1 MDFSV
6 IIPARYASS
15 RLPAKLLKDINGKT
29 LIEHTYSNA
38 VKSDASRVIIATDDV
53 RIKTIAEDFGAEVCM
68 TNDSHTSGTS
78 RLSEVV
84 SVLNFQDNDVVVNL
98 QGDEPMM
105 SPSAINQV
113 ASNLSSSGMSVATL
127 CEKID
132 TEEAYFDENCVKV
145 VYNSR
150 GKAMYFSRSP
160 IPAFRDS
167 TKINLDLCF
176 RHIGLY
182 AYRVNFLKDYTNMAI
197 SSLEMAE
204 KLEQLTFLTHGFDIH
219 VETSCASTG
228 YGVDTESDLIK
239 VKKELKNEY
248 Y

>member
-1 MDFSV
+1 MGFSV

-15 RLPAKLLKDINGKT
+15 RLPAKMLKEINGKS

-38 VKSDASRVIIATDDV
+38 IKSDASRVIIATDDE
-53 RIKTIAEDFGAEVCM
+53 RIKTVAEGFGAEVCM

-78 RLSEVV
+78 RIAEAV
-84 SVLNFQDNDVVVNL
+84 SFLNFQNDDVIVNL

-113 ASNLSSSGMSVATL
+113 ASNLVSSGMSVATL
-127 CEKID
+127 CETIN
-132 TEEAYFDENCVKV
+132 TEDAYFDENCVKV

-160 IPAFRDS
+160 VPAFRDGEN
-167 TKINLDLCF
+167 INLDLCF

-182 AYRVNFLKDYTNMAI
+182 AYRVNFLKNYSNMPI
-197 SSLEMAE
+197 SRLETAE
-204 KLEQLTFLTHGFDIH
+204 KLEQLTFLMEGFDIH
-219 VETSCASTG
+219 VDVSFASTG

-239 VKKELKNEY
+239 VKKELKK
-248 Y
+248 

>member
-1 MDFSV
+1 MGFSV

-15 RLPAKLLKDINGKT
+15 RLPAKMLKEINGKS

-38 VKSDASRVIIATDDV
+38 IKSNASRVIIATDDE
-53 RIKTIAEDFGAEVCM
+53 RIKTVAEGFGAEVCM

-78 RLSEVV
+78 RIAEAV
-84 SVLNFQDNDVVVNL
+84 SFLNFQNDDVIVNL

-113 ASNLSSSGMSVATL
+113 ASNLVSSGMSVATL
-127 CEKID
+127 CETIN
-132 TEEAYFDENCVKV
+132 TEDAYFDENCVKV

-150 GKAMYFSRSP
+150 GRAMYFSRSP
-160 IPAFRDS
+160 VPAFRDGQN
-167 TKINLDLCF
+167 INLDLCF

-182 AYRVNFLKDYTNMAI
+182 AYRVNFLKDYSNMPI
-197 SSLEMAE
+197 SRLETAE
-204 KLEQLTFLTHGFDIH
+204 KLEQLTFLMEGFDIH
-219 VETSCASTG
+219 VDVSFASTG

-239 VKKELKNEY
+239 VKKELKK
-248 Y
+248 

>member
-1 MDFSV
+1 MGFSV

-15 RLPAKLLKDINGKT
+15 RLPAKMLKEINGKS

-38 VKSDASRVIIATDDV
+38 IKSDASRVIIATDDE
-53 RIKTIAEDFGAEVCM
+53 RIKTVAEGFGAEVCM

-78 RLSEVV
+78 RIAEAV
-84 SVLNFQDNDVVVNL
+84 SFLNFQNDDVIVNL

-113 ASNLSSSGMSVATL
+113 ASNLVSSGMSVATL
-127 CEKID
+127 CETID
-132 TEEAYFDENCVKV
+132 TEDAYFDENCVKV

-150 GKAMYFSRSP
+150 GRAMYFSRSP
-160 IPAFRDS
+160 VPAFRDGQN
-167 TKINLDLCF
+167 INLDLCF

-182 AYRVNFLKDYTNMAI
+182 AYRVNFLKDYRNMPI
-197 SSLEMAE
+197 SRLETAE
-204 KLEQLTFLTHGFDIH
+204 KLEQLTFLMEGFDIH
-219 VETSCASTG
+219 VDVSFASTG

-239 VKKELKNEY
+239 VKKELKK
-248 Y
+248 

>member
-1 MDFSV
+1 MDFSI

-68 TNDSHTSGTS
+68 TNDSHISGTS

-84 SVLNFQDNDVVVNL
+84 SVLNFQDDDVVVNL

-167 TKINLDLCF
+167 AKINLDLCF

-239 VKKELKNEY
+239 VKKEIKK
-248 Y
+248 

>member
-1 MDFSV
+1 MGFSV

-15 RLPAKLLKDINGKT
+15 RLPAKMLKEINGKS

-38 VKSDASRVIIATDDV
+38 IKSNTSRVIIATDDE
-53 RIKTIAEDFGAEVCM
+53 RIKTVAEGFGAEVCM

-78 RLSEVV
+78 RIAEAV
-84 SVLNFQDNDVVVNL
+84 SFLNFQNDDVIVNL

-113 ASNLSSSGMSVATL
+113 ASNLVSSGMSVATL
-127 CEKID
+127 CETIN
-132 TEEAYFDENCVKV
+132 TEDAYFDENCVKV

-150 GKAMYFSRSP
+150 GRAMYFSRSP
-160 IPAFRDS
+160 VPAFRDGQN
-167 TKINLDLCF
+167 INLDLCF

-182 AYRVNFLKDYTNMAI
+182 AYRVNFLKNYSNMPI
-197 SSLEMAE
+197 SKLETAE
-204 KLEQLTFLTHGFDIH
+204 KLEQLTFLMEGFDIH
-219 VETSCASTG
+219 VDVSFASTG

-239 VKKELKNEY
+239 VKKELKK
-248 Y
+248 

>member
-1 MDFSV
+1 MGFSV

-15 RLPAKLLKDINGKT
+15 RLPAKMLKEINGKS

-38 VKSDASRVIIATDDV
+38 IKSNASRVIIATDDE
-53 RIKTIAEDFGAEVCM
+53 RIKTVAEGFGAEVCM

-78 RLSEVV
+78 RIAEAV
-84 SVLNFQDNDVVVNL
+84 SFLNFQNDDVIVNL

-113 ASNLSSSGMSVATL
+113 ALNLVSSGMSVATL
-127 CEKID
+127 CETIK
-132 TEEAYFDENCVKV
+132 TEDAYFDENCVKV

-150 GKAMYFSRSP
+150 GRAMYFSRSP
-160 IPAFRDS
+160 VPAFRDGQN
-167 TKINLDLCF
+167 INLDLCF

-182 AYRVNFLKDYTNMAI
+182 AYRVNFLKDYRNMPI
-197 SSLEMAE
+197 SRLETAE
-204 KLEQLTFLTHGFDIH
+204 KLEQLTFLMEGFDIH
-219 VETSCASTG
+219 VDVSFASTG

-239 VKKELKNEY
+239 VKKELKK
-248 Y
+248 

>member
-1 MDFSV
+1 MGFSV

-15 RLPAKLLKDINGKT
+15 RLPAKMLKEINGKS

-38 VKSDASRVIIATDDV
+38 IKSDASRVIIATDDE
-53 RIKTIAEDFGAEVCM
+53 RIKTVAEGFGAEVCM

-78 RLSEVV
+78 RIAEAV
-84 SVLNFQDNDVVVNL
+84 SFLNFQNDDVIVNL

-113 ASNLSSSGMSVATL
+113 ASNLVSSGMSVATL
-127 CEKID
+127 CETIN
-132 TEEAYFDENCVKV
+132 TEDAYFDENCVKV

-150 GKAMYFSRSP
+150 GRAMYFSRSP
-160 IPAFRDS
+160 VPAFRDRQN
-167 TKINLDLCF
+167 INLDLCF

-182 AYRVNFLKDYTNMAI
+182 AYRVNVLKNYSNMPI
-197 SSLEMAE
+197 SRLETAE
-204 KLEQLTFLTHGFDIH
+204 KLEQLTFLMEGFDIH
-219 VETSCASTG
+219 VDVSFASTG

-239 VKKELKNEY
+239 VKKELKK
-248 Y
+248 

>member
-1 MDFSV
+1 MGFSV

-15 RLPAKLLKDINGKT
+15 RLPAKMLKEINGKS

-38 VKSDASRVIIATDDV
+38 IKSNASRVIIATDNE
-53 RIKTIAEDFGAEVCM
+53 RIKIVAEGFGAEVCM

-78 RLSEVV
+78 RIAEAV
-84 SVLNFQDNDVVVNL
+84 SFLNFQNDDVIVNL

-113 ASNLSSSGMSVATL
+113 ASNLVSSGMSVATL
-127 CEKID
+127 CETID
-132 TEEAYFDENCVKV
+132 TEDAYFDENCVKV

-150 GKAMYFSRSP
+150 GRAMYFSRSP
-160 IPAFRDS
+160 VPAFRDGQN
-167 TKINLDLCF
+167 INLDLCF

-182 AYRVNFLKDYTNMAI
+182 AYRVNFLKDYSNMPI
-197 SSLEMAE
+197 SRLETAE
-204 KLEQLTFLTHGFDIH
+204 KLEQLTFLMEGFDIH
-219 VETSCASTG
+219 VDVSFASTG

-239 VKKELKNEY
+239 VKKELKK
-248 Y
+248 

>member
-1 MDFSV
+1 MGFSV

-15 RLPAKLLKDINGKT
+15 RLPAKMLKEINGKS

-38 VKSDASRVIIATDDV
+38 IKSDASRVIIATDNE
-53 RIKTIAEDFGAEVCM
+53 RIKIVAEGFGAEVCM

-78 RLSEVV
+78 RIAEAV
-84 SVLNFQDNDVVVNL
+84 SFLNFQNDDVIVNL

-113 ASNLSSSGMSVATL
+113 ASNLVSSGMSVATL
-127 CEKID
+127 CETIN
-132 TEEAYFDENCVKV
+132 TEDAYFDENCVKV

-150 GKAMYFSRSP
+150 GRAMYFSRSP
-160 IPAFRDS
+160 VPAFRDGQN
-167 TKINLDLCF
+167 INLDLCF

-182 AYRVNFLKDYTNMAI
+182 AYRVNFLKNYSNMPI
-197 SSLEMAE
+197 SRLETAE
-204 KLEQLTFLTHGFDIH
+204 KLEQLTFLMEGFDIH
-219 VETSCASTG
+219 VDVSFASTG

-239 VKKELKNEY
+239 VKKELKK
-248 Y
+248 

>member
-1 MDFSV
+1 MGFSV

-15 RLPAKLLKDINGKT
+15 RLPAKMLKEINGKS

-38 VKSDASRVIIATDDV
+38 IKSNASRVIIATDDE
-53 RIKTIAEDFGAEVCM
+53 RIKTVAEGFGAEVCM

-78 RLSEVV
+78 RIAEAV
-84 SVLNFQDNDVVVNL
+84 SFLNFQNDDVIVNL

-113 ASNLSSSGMSVATL
+113 ASNLVSSGVSVATL
-127 CEKID
+127 CETID
-132 TEEAYFDENCVKV
+132 TEDAYFDENCVKV

-150 GKAMYFSRSP
+150 GRAMYFSRSP
-160 IPAFRDS
+160 VPAFRDGQN
-167 TKINLDLCF
+167 INLDLCF

-182 AYRVNFLKDYTNMAI
+182 AYRVNFLKNYSNMPI
-197 SSLEMAE
+197 SRLETAE
-204 KLEQLTFLTHGFDIH
+204 KLEQLTFLMEGFDIH
-219 VETSCASTG
+219 VDVSFASTG

-239 VKKELKNEY
+239 VKKELKK
-248 Y
+248 

>member
-1 MDFSV
+1 MGFSV

-15 RLPAKLLKDINGKT
+15 RLPAKMLKEINGKS

-38 VKSDASRVIIATDDV
+38 IKSDASRVIIATDDE
-53 RIKTIAEDFGAEVCM
+53 RIKTVAEGFGAEVCM

-78 RLSEVV
+78 RIAEAV
-84 SVLNFQDNDVVVNL
+84 SFLNFPNDDVIVNL

-113 ASNLSSSGMSVATL
+113 ASNLVSSGMSVATL
-127 CEKID
+127 CETID
-132 TEEAYFDENCVKV
+132 TEDAYFDENCVKV

-150 GKAMYFSRSP
+150 GRAMYFSRSP
-160 IPAFRDS
+160 VPAFRDGQN
-167 TKINLDLCF
+167 INLDLCF

-182 AYRVNFLKDYTNMAI
+182 AYRVNFLKNYSNMPI
-197 SSLEMAE
+197 SKLETAE
-204 KLEQLTFLTHGFDIH
+204 KLEQLTFLMEGFDIH
-219 VETSCASTG
+219 VDVSFASTG

-239 VKKELKNEY
+239 VKKELKK
-248 Y
+248 

>member
-1 MDFSV
+1 MGFSV

-15 RLPAKLLKDINGKT
+15 RLPAKMLKEINGKS

-38 VKSDASRVIIATDDV
+38 IKSNASRVIIATDDE
-53 RIKTIAEDFGAEVCM
+53 RIKTVAEGFGAEVCM

-78 RLSEVV
+78 RIAEAV
-84 SVLNFQDNDVVVNL
+84 SFLNFQNDDVIVNL

-113 ASNLSSSGMSVATL
+113 ASNLVSSGMSVATL
-127 CEKID
+127 CETID
-132 TEEAYFDENCVKV
+132 TEDAYFDENCVKV

-150 GKAMYFSRSP
+150 GRAMYFSRSP
-160 IPAFRDS
+160 VPAFRDGQN
-167 TKINLDLCF
+167 INLDLCF

-182 AYRVNFLKDYTNMAI
+182 AYRVNFLKNYSNMPI
-197 SSLEMAE
+197 SRLETAE
-204 KLEQLTFLTHGFDIH
+204 KLEQLTFLMEGFDIH
-219 VETSCASTG
+219 VDVSFASTG

-239 VKKELKNEY
+239 VKKDLKK
-248 Y
+248 

>member
-1 MDFSV
+1 MDFSI

-167 TKINLDLCF
+167 AKINLDLCF

-182 AYRVNFLKDYTNMAI
+182 AYRVNFLKDYTNMTI

-239 VKKELKNEY
+239 VKKEIKK
-248 Y
+248 

>member
-15 RLPAKLLKDINGKT
+15 RLPVKLLKDINGKT

-68 TNDSHTSGTS
+68 TNDSHISGTS

-84 SVLNFQDNDVVVNL
+84 SVLNFQDDDVVVNL

-132 TEEAYFDENCVKV
+132 TEDAYFDENCVKV

-167 TKINLDLCF
+167 AKINLDLCF

-239 VKKELKNEY
+239 VKKEIQK
-248 Y
+248 

>member
-1 MDFSV
+1 MGFSV

-15 RLPAKLLKDINGKT
+15 RLPAKMLKEINGKS

-38 VKSDASRVIIATDDV
+38 IKSNASRVIIATDDE
-53 RIKTIAEDFGAEVCM
+53 RIKTVAEGFGAEVCM

-78 RLSEVV
+78 RIAEAV
-84 SVLNFQDNDVVVNL
+84 SFLNFQNDDVIVNL

-113 ASNLSSSGMSVATL
+113 ASNLVSSGMSVATL
-127 CEKID
+127 CEAID
-132 TEEAYFDENCVKV
+132 TVDAYFDENCVKV

-150 GKAMYFSRSP
+150 GRAMYFSRSP
-160 IPAFRDS
+160 VPAFRNGQN
-167 TKINLDLCF
+167 INLDLCF

-182 AYRVNFLKDYTNMAI
+182 AYRVNFLKNYSNMPI
-197 SSLEMAE
+197 SRLETAE
-204 KLEQLTFLTHGFDIH
+204 KLEQLTFLMEGFDIH
-219 VETSCASTG
+219 VDVSFASTG

-239 VKKELKNEY
+239 VKKELKK
-248 Y
+248 

>member
-1 MDFSV
+1 MGFSV

-15 RLPAKLLKDINGKT
+15 RLPAKMLKEINGKS

-38 VKSDASRVIIATDDV
+38 IKSNASRVIIATDDE
-53 RIKTIAEDFGAEVCM
+53 RIKTVAEGFGAEVCM

-78 RLSEVV
+78 RIAEAV
-84 SVLNFQDNDVVVNL
+84 SFLNFQNDDVIVNL

-113 ASNLSSSGMSVATL
+113 ASNLVSSGMSVATL
-127 CEKID
+127 CEAID
-132 TEEAYFDENCVKV
+132 TEDAYFDENCVKV

-150 GKAMYFSRSP
+150 GRAMYFSRSP
-160 IPAFRDS
+160 VPAFRDGQN
-167 TKINLDLCF
+167 INLDLCF

-182 AYRVNFLKDYTNMAI
+182 AYRVNFLKNYSNMPI
-197 SSLEMAE
+197 SRLETAE
-204 KLEQLTFLTHGFDIH
+204 KLEQLTFLMEGFDIH
-219 VETSCASTG
+219 VDVSFASTG

-239 VKKELKNEY
+239 VKKELKK
-248 Y
+248 

>member
-1 MDFSV
+1 MGFSV

-15 RLPAKLLKDINGKT
+15 RLPAKMLKEINGKS

-38 VKSDASRVIIATDDV
+38 IKSNASRVIIATDNE
-53 RIKTIAEDFGAEVCM
+53 RIKIVAEGFGAEVCM

-78 RLSEVV
+78 RIAEAV
-84 SVLNFQDNDVVVNL
+84 SFLNFQNDDVIVNL

-113 ASNLSSSGMSVATL
+113 ASNLVSSGMSVATL
-127 CEKID
+127 CETID
-132 TEEAYFDENCVKV
+132 TEDAYFDENCVKV

-150 GKAMYFSRSP
+150 GRAMYFSRSP
-160 IPAFRDS
+160 VPAFRDGQN
-167 TKINLDLCF
+167 INLDLCF

-182 AYRVNFLKDYTNMAI
+182 AYRVNFLKNYSNMPI
-197 SSLEMAE
+197 SRLETAE
-204 KLEQLTFLTHGFDIH
+204 KLEQLTFLMEGFDIH
-219 VETSCASTG
+219 VDVSFASTG

-239 VKKELKNEY
+239 VKKELKK
-248 Y
+248 

>member
-1 MDFSV
+1 MGFSV

-15 RLPAKLLKDINGKT
+15 RLPAKMLKEINGKS

-38 VKSDASRVIIATDDV
+38 IKSNASRVIIATDDE
-53 RIKTIAEDFGAEVCM
+53 RIKTVAEGFGAEVCM

-78 RLSEVV
+78 RIAEAV
-84 SVLNFQDNDVVVNL
+84 SFLNFQNDDVIVNL

-113 ASNLSSSGMSVATL
+113 ASNLVSSGMSVATL
-127 CEKID
+127 CETIN
-132 TEEAYFDENCVKV
+132 TEDAYFDENCVKV

-150 GKAMYFSRSP
+150 GRAMYFSRSP
-160 IPAFRDS
+160 VPAFRDGQN
-167 TKINLDLCF
+167 INLDLCF

-182 AYRVNFLKDYTNMAI
+182 AYRVNFLKNYSNMPI
-197 SSLEMAE
+197 SRLEMAE
-204 KLEQLTFLTHGFDIH
+204 KLEQLTFLMEGFDIH
-219 VETSCASTG
+219 VDVSFALTG

-239 VKKELKNEY
+239 VKKELKK
-248 Y
+248 

>member
-1 MDFSV
+1 VGFSV

-15 RLPAKLLKDINGKT
+15 RLPAKMLKEINGKS

-38 VKSDASRVIIATDDV
+38 IKSDASRVIIATDDE
-53 RIKTIAEDFGAEVCM
+53 RIKTVAEGFGAEVCM

-78 RLSEVV
+78 RIAEAV
-84 SVLNFQDNDVVVNL
+84 SFLNFQNDDVIVNL

-113 ASNLSSSGMSVATL
+113 ASNLVSSGMSVATL
-127 CEKID
+127 CETID
-132 TEEAYFDENCVKV
+132 TEDAYFDENCVKV

-150 GKAMYFSRSP
+150 GRAMYFSRSP
-160 IPAFRDS
+160 VPAFRDGQN
-167 TKINLDLCF
+167 INLDLCF

-182 AYRVNFLKDYTNMAI
+182 AYRVNFLKNYSNMPI
-197 SSLEMAE
+197 SRLETAE
-204 KLEQLTFLTHGFDIH
+204 KLEQLTFLMEGFDIH
-219 VETSCASTG
+219 VDVSFASTG

-239 VKKELKNEY
+239 VKKELKK
-248 Y
+248 

>member
-1 MDFSV
+1 MGFSV

-15 RLPAKLLKDINGKT
+15 RLPAKMLKEINGKS

-38 VKSDASRVIIATDDV
+38 IKSNASRVIIATDDE
-53 RIKTIAEDFGAEVCM
+53 RIKTVAEGFGAEVCM

-78 RLSEVV
+78 RIAEAV
-84 SVLNFQDNDVVVNL
+84 SFLNFQNDDVIVNL

-105 SPSAINQV
+105 SPRAINQV
-113 ASNLSSSGMSVATL
+113 ASNLVSSGMSVATL
-127 CEKID
+127 CETID

-150 GKAMYFSRSP
+150 GRAMYFSRSP
-160 IPAFRDS
+160 VPAFRDGEN
-167 TKINLDLCF
+167 INLDLCF

-182 AYRVNFLKDYTNMAI
+182 AYRVNFLKNYSNMPI
-197 SSLEMAE
+197 SRLETAE
-204 KLEQLTFLTHGFDIH
+204 KLEQLTFLMEGFDIH
-219 VETSCASTG
+219 VDVSFASTG

-239 VKKELKNEY
+239 VKKELKK
-248 Y
+248 